1 MPRNIHKTE
10 QPVVLEGYQAVLKPS
25 KFGYS
30 LAALVDQSMVDVLED
45 DRVESLKWAESKLK
59 NPKRSTLK
67 PEPWEEVTE
76 GQYKIKFSWNE
87 EAKPPVVDTEGTV
100 IADDNTPMY
109 AGSRVKLAFYQKPYI
124 LRDGVTYG
132 TSLKLV
138 GVQLV
143 SLNTAAGVDTGDMST
158 ENVAALFGK
167 TEGFKAS
174 EPNVTHVHPERMR
187 TTSNGI
193 SDQDLK
199 NELLILCV
207 SWVLSMSM
215 NLLRFHMSSSIST
228 LLIFYYLMGYI

>member
-1 MPRNIHKTE
+1 MPRNIHKTA

-76 GQYKIKFSWNE
+76 GQYKVKFSWNE
-87 EAKPPVVDTEGTV
+87 EARPPVVDTEGTI

-109 AGSRVKLAFYQKPYI
+109 AGSRVNLAFYQKPYI

-158 ENVAALFGK
+158 EAVAALFGK

-174 EPNVTHVHPERMR
+174 EPNVTPSETVE
-187 TTSNGI
+187 
-193 SDQDLK
+193 DED
-199 NELLILCV
+199 
-207 SWVLSMSM
+207 
-215 NLLRFHMSSSIST
+215 F
-228 LLIFYYLMGYI
+228 

>member
-1 MPRNIHKTE
+1 MPRTIHKTA
-10 QPVVLEGYQAVLKPS
+10 QPVILEGYQAVLKPS

-30 LAALVDQSMVDVLED
+30 LAALVDQSMVDALED
-45 DRVESLKWAESKLK
+45 DRVESLKWAETKLK

-76 GQYKIKFSWNE
+76 GQYKVKFSWNE
-87 EAKPPVVDTEGTV
+87 ESRPPVVDTEGTV
-100 IADDNTPMY
+100 IDDDNTPMY

-158 ENVAALFGK
+158 EDVAALFGK

-174 EPNVTHVHPERMR
+174 EPNVTPTETVE
-187 TTSNGI
+187 
-193 SDQDLK
+193 DED
-199 NELLILCV
+199 
-207 SWVLSMSM
+207 
-215 NLLRFHMSSSIST
+215 F
-228 LLIFYYLMGYI
+228 

>member
-1 MPRNIHKTE
+1 MPRNIQKTE

-76 GQYKIKFSWNE
+76 GQYKVKFSWNE
-87 EAKPPVVDTEGTV
+87 EARPPVVDTEGTI

-158 ENVAALFGK
+158 EDVAALFGK

-174 EPNVTHVHPERMR
+174 EPNVT
-187 TTSNGI
+187 
-193 SDQDLK
+193 
-199 NELLILCV
+199 
-207 SWVLSMSM
+207 
-215 NLLRFHMSSSIST
+215 ST
-228 LLIFYYLMGYI
+228 VTIPDGDEDDF

>member
-1 MPRNIHKTE
+1 MPRNIHKTA

-30 LAALVDQSMVDVLED
+30 LAALVDQSLVDVLED

-76 GQYKIKFSWNE
+76 GQYKVKFSWNE
-87 EAKPPVVDTEGTV
+87 ESRPPVVDTEGTV
-100 IADDNTPMY
+100 IDDDNTPLY

-143 SLNTAAGVDTGDMST
+143 SLNTAAGVDTGDMSA

-174 EPNVTHVHPERMR
+174 EPNVTPSETVE
-187 TTSNGI
+187 
-193 SDQDLK
+193 DED
-199 NELLILCV
+199 
-207 SWVLSMSM
+207 
-215 NLLRFHMSSSIST
+215 F
-228 LLIFYYLMGYI
+228 

>member
-1 MPRNIHKTE
+1 MPRQIHKTA

-45 DRVESLKWAESKLK
+45 DRVESLKWAETKLK

-76 GQYKIKFSWNE
+76 GQYKVKFSWNE
-87 EAKPPVVDTEGTV
+87 ESRPPVVDTEGTI

-143 SLNTAAGVDTGDMST
+143 SLNTSAGVDTGDMSA

-174 EPNVTHVHPERMR
+174 EPNVTPTETVE
-187 TTSNGI
+187 
-193 SDQDLK
+193 DED
-199 NELLILCV
+199 
-207 SWVLSMSM
+207 
-215 NLLRFHMSSSIST
+215 F
-228 LLIFYYLMGYI
+228 

>member
-1 MPRNIHKTE
+1 MPRQIHKTS

-30 LAALVDQSMVDVLED
+30 LAALVDQSMVDALED
-45 DRVESLKWAESKLK
+45 DRVESLKWAETKLK

-76 GQYKIKFSWNE
+76 GQYKVKFSWNE
-87 EAKPPVVDTEGTV
+87 ESRPPVVDTEGTV
-100 IADDNTPMY
+100 IADDNTPLY

-143 SLNTAAGVDTGDMST
+143 SLNTSAGVDTGDMST
-158 ENVAALFGK
+158 EDVAALFGK
-167 TEGFKAS
+167 TEGFKTS
-174 EPNVTHVHPERMR
+174 EPNVTPTETVE
-187 TTSNGI
+187 
-193 SDQDLK
+193 DDD
-199 NELLILCV
+199 
-207 SWVLSMSM
+207 
-215 NLLRFHMSSSIST
+215 F
-228 LLIFYYLMGYI
+228 

>member
-1 MPRNIHKTE
+1 MPRQIHKTA

-45 DRVESLKWAESKLK
+45 DRVESLKWAETKLK

-87 EAKPPVVDTEGTV
+87 EARPPVVDTEGT
-100 IADDNTPMY
+100 IISDDNTPMY

-143 SLNTAAGVDTGDMST
+143 SLNTSAGVDTGDMSP

-167 TEGFKAS
+167 TEGFKAG
-174 EPNVTHVHPERMR
+174 EPNVTPSE
-187 TTSNGI
+187 
-193 SDQDLK
+193 
-199 NELLILCV
+199 
-207 SWVLSMSM
+207 
-215 NLLRFHMSSSIST
+215 ST
-228 LLIFYYLMGYI
+228 EDDF

>member
-1 MPRNIHKTE
+1 MPRNIQKTE

-76 GQYKIKFSWNE
+76 GQYKVKFSWNE
-87 EAKPPVVDTEGTV
+87 ETKPPVVDTEGT
-100 IADDNTPMY
+100 IITDDNTPMY

-158 ENVAALFGK
+158 EDVAALFGK

-174 EPNVTHVHPERMR
+174 EPNVT
-187 TTSNGI
+187 
-193 SDQDLK
+193 
-199 NELLILCV
+199 
-207 SWVLSMSM
+207 
-215 NLLRFHMSSSIST
+215 ST
-228 LLIFYYLMGYI
+228 VTIPDGDEDDF